1 MARTGNVL
9 AESVVERWS
18 TLLRIL
24 QESCASGSDGCG
36 DGVAVQRFARQS
48 AHLSAR
54 LLAAL
59 ECQELRPSRVEPAAL
74 LSSLAG
80 LLQGTLDRRIR
91 VTVDVAPDC
100 GPCLADA
107 TQLEGVLLELAIN
120 ARDAMPDGGSLGFR
134 ADGGTAAGIPVRL
147 RVEDDGCG
155 MSAEVLEYAM
165 EPFFTTREGDSRAG
179 LGLSVVQGFARQSG
193 GSFDL
198 QSADGRGTVATLCLP
213 RWLPGKSPE
222 SGLTDAT

>member
-1 MARTGNVL
+1 MARAGNAL
-9 AESVVERWS
+9 AASVVERWS
-18 TLLRIL
+18 TLLQIL
-24 QESCASGSDGCG
+24 KEACVSDSDARS

-59 ECQELRPSRVEPAAL
+59 ECQDLRPSRVEPAAL

-80 LLQGTLDRRIR
+80 LLQGTLDRRIH

-100 GPCLADA
+100 APCLADA
-107 TQLEGVLLELAIN
+107 TRLEAALIELAIN

-134 ADGGTAAGIPVRL
+134 ADGGTSAGIPVRL
-147 RVEDDGCG
+147 VVEDNGCG
-155 MSAEVLEYAM
+155 MSPDVRECAM

-179 LGLSVVQGFARQSG
+179 LGLSVVRGFAHQSG
-193 GSFDL
+193 GFFDL
-198 QSADGRGTVATLCLP
+198 QSVAGQGTIATLSLP
-213 RWLPGKSPE
+213 RGLPSESPE